1 MYADSYSV
9 REGVYCVT
17 KKFVSSIRTIEQVI
31 RAYEDHVLSADRIVL
46 LNRRYRAVLY
56 IYICSVYF
64 ERRMRVSVCIKL
76 PRLSLRQMF
85 HVGILLFVL
94 LLNVQVNNF
103 CRVGTFSCLQYL
115 AEDKVLAQG
124 HSSVHLV
131 SLRLVTLRYQV

>member
-17 KKFVSSIRTIEQVI
+17 EEFVSSIRMIEQVI

-85 HVGILLFVL
+85 HVGILLIVL
-94 LLNVQVNNF
+94 LLSVPINRFKSCWDVLLSFLVLQQQQNLGRRF
-103 CRVGTFSCLQYL
+103 GTS
-115 AEDKVLAQG
+115 KM
-124 HSSVHLV
+124 HLSTPV
-131 SLRLVTLRYQV
+131 A